1 MEQKAQPAAAPV
13 SLVICPPTLTDHWA
27 HEIVKFLGPGV
38 LSPKVIQGTPQQRAA
53 LLQQSAGHDVLIMSY
68 ESLRADIDILKQR
81 QWNYLILDEGH
92 IIRSPKSRITQVGL
106 ELSNSV
112 QDLSRGR

>member
-92 IIRSPKSRITQVGL
+92 IIRSPKSRITQVGW
-106 ELSNSV
+106 
-112 QDLSRGR
+112 